1 MAHYHFVSEWT
12 FAAPRGDVWR
22 TLLNSLDWPEWWPG
36 VLWVK
41 QIRPGGT
48 DGVGDVRRYAWRSF
62 LPYTLVFDMELLY
75 LEPQRALHGMA
86 EGEVEGLG
94 RWTLTD
100 IGQGTH
106 VHYDWNVR
114 TTRRLV
120 NMLTPLA
127 RPLIARN
134 HHAIM
139 RQGALGLARHLGTQ
153 LLAEHSRTL
162 R

>member
-1 MAHYHFVSEWT
+1 MAQYRFVSEWT
-12 FAAPRGDVWR
+12 LDAARGDVWR
-22 TLLNSLDWPEWWPG
+22 TLLNSLAWPQWWPG

-48 DGVGDVRRYAWRSF
+48 DGIGDVRRYAWRSF

-75 LEPQRALHGMA
+75 IEPQSALHGMA
-86 EGEVEGLG
+86 HGEVEGLG
-94 RWTLTD
+94 RWALAD
-100 IGQGTH
+100 GNGTTR

-114 TTRRLV
+114 TTRRFV
-120 NMLTPLA
+120 NLLSPLA
-127 RPLIARN
+127 RPLIERN

-139 RQGALGLARHLGTQ
+139 RQGAHGLARRLNARLLG
-153 LLAEHSRTL
+153 EHSRTL